1 MEISAAVKPSVVSVK
16 VYKSRGVLELYG
28 DGELIG
34 RTRCIVGRDKGHKQ
48 KEGDYRTPEGE
59 YYVVTRNDKSQYTLF
74 FGLNYPNERD
84 AVQGRDAGLIDDA
97 QYEKIVQAAKGGEAP
112 PWDTDMG
119 GWIGIHGNGEGRPD
133 TQGCIAVPDKDILVI
148 GKYLKIG
155 SKVEIFE

>member
-1 MEISAAVKPSVVSVK
+1 MEISTTARPEEVSVK
-16 VYKSRGVLELYG
+16 VYKTKGLLELYG

-34 RTRCIVGRDKGHKQ
+34 RTRCIVGRNKGHKE
-48 KEGDYRTPEGE
+48 KEGDLRTPEGE

-74 FGLNYPNERD
+74 FGINYPNESD
-84 AVQGRDAGLIDDA
+84 AAQGKKAGLIGDDE
-97 QYEKIVQAAKGGEAP
+97 YEKIVAASKAGKAP

-119 GWIGIHGNGEGRPD
+119 GWVGIHGNGEGRPD

-155 SKVEIFE
+155 SKVTIYE